1 MLIPSGTVVVV
12 VIGSDSYL
20 ARSQQCTR
28 ADENKNGKDSRAANA
43 AISFTMSW
51 HVLVPRLVFSL
62 VASGGF

>member
-20 ARSQQCTR
+20 ARSQLCTR
-28 ADENKNGKDSRAANA
+28 ADENKDGKDSRAANA

-51 HVLVPRLVFSL
+51 HVLVPI
-62 VASGGF
+62 